1 MVNTKL
7 AARYA
12 QALLDLALEQNKLDA
27 VQADMKWL
35 LALLHENRDLG
46 LLLKSPIIKADKK
59 EMTLVA
65 IMQSHIQE
73 LSMTFIRLVAR
84 KRREQDIPPMAEEFL
99 RLVADYK
106 NIQQVVLTAATRV
119 DATLVEQVKNLTQE
133 STGSEVEII
142 QRVNPALIGGFV
154 LNIGDKQ
161 FDSSIATRI
170 KRVKRKLTETKI

>member
-99 RLVADYK
+99 RLVAAYK
-106 NIQQVVLTAATRV
+106 NIQQV
-119 DATLVEQVKNLTQE
+119 VEQVKNLTQE

>member
-12 QALLDLALEQNKLDA
+12 QSLLDLAVEQNKLDA
-27 VQADMKWL
+27 VQADMKWVLNL
-35 LALLHENRDLG
+35 LNENRDLA

-59 EMTLVA
+59 EMTLAA

-73 LSMTFIRLVAR
+73 LSMNFLRLVAR
-84 KRREQDIPPMAEEFL
+84 KRREHDIQAMAQEFL

-106 NIQQVVLTAATRV
+106 NIQQVVLTAAARV
-119 DATLVEQVKNLTQE
+119 DAGLIDQVKTLTKE
-133 STGSEVEII
+133 ATGSEVEII